1 LPVPYSISRIK
12 IVVCCLL
19 LAIVCWTAIALPV
32 EASLCRDLDGHRI
45 CIVKIKRSAKYHY
58 RYRTVVSIDGET
70 QPLVVYNCS
79 DRVSDYR
86 RSRTITK
93 KNKYPIPFKS
103 NSPGNLVCSLFDK

>member
-1 LPVPYSISRIK
+1 LPLSYCFSLIR
-12 IVVCCLL
+12 IVVCCLVFTIICYG
-19 LAIVCWTAIALPV
+19 ARPSVVADAIALPV
-32 EASLCRDLDGHRI
+32 KASLCRDLDGHRV

-70 QPLVVYNCS
+70 KPLVVYNCR
-79 DRVSDYR
+79 D
-86 RSRTITK
+86 RTITK